1 MFVSF
6 AASRSCHTDFLHV
19 DLSSLVNSKGCNK
32 TRDTWELHLHF
43 WFLFGLFQLY
53 LCVFPRT
60 KADLYSS
67 YQMANCLSK
76 TKEIN
81 PEKSACQEAERLQQ
95 YIKMIQLLVIRDN
108 KFLFFKKSLLIK
120 FLTVTKLHIVIRSI
134 QLCDQL

>member
-43 WFLFGLFQLY
+43 WFLFRLFQLY
-53 LCVFPRT
+53 LC
-60 KADLYSS
+60 
-67 YQMANCLSK
+67 LSK
-76 TKEIN
+76 NKGRFLQFLSNGKLFIKDQRNKSRKECMLGGR
-81 PEKSACQEAERLQQ
+81 ETSAIHKNDFS
-95 YIKMIQLLVIRDN
+95 YLVIRYN

-134 QLCDQL
+134 